1 MNHFTIKDIENLS
14 GIKAHTLRIWEQR
27 YRLFVPKRKESKHRY
42 YDNEDLKHI
51 LRISQLYHNGVKI
64 SKIARLSD
72 ENIRSMAMERVEEQ
86 QSKSTYI
93 HKLIEAAIDFNED
106 DFEILL
112 DKAFK
117 HFGFES
123 TIIDIVY
130 LFLER
135 VGLLW
140 LTDHMIPAQE
150 HFASNIVR
158 RKIIAHIEQLK
169 ISPVASPHNYVLF
182 TLEGEYHE
190 IPLLLSHYLMKASGK
205 RCTYMGVDLPFSDLK
220 AYVSHKKPSH
230 LYFHA
235 ITNLTEDSVDKMVAD
250 ISQLFAEQQIIMAGP
265 LTKDVTQQHKNVRVL
280 YSLKEML
287 EFTKYL

>member
-27 YRLFVPKRKESKHRY
+27 YQLFVPKRKESKHRY

-72 ENIRSMAMERVEEQ
+72 ESIRSMTLGEEDKQSAGSYVHQLVEA
-86 QSKSTYI
+86 S
-93 HKLIEAAIDFNED
+93 IDFDEEA
-106 DFEILL
+106 FEHTIN
-112 DKAFK
+112 KAFK
-117 HFGFES
+117 QLGFEH
-123 TIIDIVY
+123 TILHVVY
-130 LFLER
+130 VFLER

-158 RKIIAHIEQLK
+158 RKIIAQIEMLK
-169 ISPVASPHNYVLF
+169 ATPLTSPDSYVLF
-182 TLEGEYHE
+182 TLEGEHHE
-190 IPLLLSHYLMKASGK
+190 IPLLLTHYLMKASGK
-205 RCTYMGVDLPFSDLK
+205 RCIYMGVDLPFSDLK
-220 AYVSHKKPSH
+220 AYVTHKNPSH

-235 ITNLTEDSVDKMVAD
+235 ITHLTEQSVDDWVTE
-250 ISQLFAEQQIIMAGP
+250 ISQLFKEQQIVMAGP
-265 LTKDVTQQHKNVRVL
+265 LTKDVSRQHKNVRIL

-287 EFTKYL
+287 DFTKNT

>member
-27 YRLFVPKRKESKHRY
+27 YQLFAPKRKESKHRY

-51 LRISQLYHNGVKI
+51 LRISQLYHDGLKI

-72 ENIRSMAMERVEEQ
+72 DNIRSMAIGKTEEQ
-86 QSKSTYI
+86 QSQGSYV

-106 DFEILL
+106 AFEGLL
-112 DKAFK
+112 DTAFK
-117 HFGFES
+117 RFGFES
-123 TIIDIVY
+123 TITDIIYV
-130 LFLER
+130 FLER

-158 RKIIAHIEQLK
+158 RKIIAQIELLK
-169 ISPVASPHNYVLF
+169 ITPVASPNTYVLF
-182 TLEGEYHE
+182 TLEGEHHE

-205 RCTYMGVDLPFSDLK
+205 RCIYMGVDLPFTDLK
-220 AYVSHKKPSH
+220 AYVSHKNPSH

-235 ITNLTEDSVDKMVAD
+235 ITNLREDSVDEMIAE
-250 ISQLFAEQQIIMAGP
+250 ISQLFPAQQIVVSGP
-265 LTKDVTQQHKNVRVL
+265 LTKEITRQHKNVRVL
-280 YSLKEML
+280 YSLKETL
-287 EFTKYL
+287 DFTKEA

>member
-27 YRLFVPKRKESKHRY
+27 YQLFAPKRKESKHRY

-51 LRISQLYHNGVKI
+51 LRISQLYHDGIKI

-72 ENIRSMAMERVEEQ
+72 DNIRSMTIGKVEEQ
-86 QSKSTYI
+86 QSHGSYV

-106 DFEILL
+106 AFEMLL
-112 DKAFK
+112 DKAFLQ
-117 HFGFES
+117 FGIES

-130 LFLER
+130 TFLER

-158 RKIIAHIEQLK
+158 RKIIAHIEQVK
-169 ISPVASPHNYVLF
+169 VSPASSPDTYVLF

-205 RCTYMGVDLPFSDLK
+205 RCTYMGVDLPFTDLK

-235 ITNLTEDSVDKMVAD
+235 ITNLTDDNVDKIVTD
-250 ISQLFAEQQIIMAGP
+250 ISQLLSEQQIIMAGP
-265 LTKDVTQQHKNVRVL
+265 LTKEVTQQHKNVRIL

-287 EFTKYL
+287 EFTKNV